1 MLVFLRDALG
11 YDQKA
16 LFKIENQNIEHI
28 SNRQLNK
35 RITSFFT
42 ECSLLE
48 FKGKRDHWLGGIS
61 KNSNISQIVGCALK
75 EVLDLG
81 RGRVAEGNGNLLQYS
96 CLGNSMDRE
105 SWWVEVPGVA

>member
-11 YDQKA
+11 YDQKG
-16 LFKIENQNIEHI
+16 LFKRENQNIEHI

-48 FKGKRDHWLGGIS
+48 FKGRRDHWLGRIS
-61 KNSNISQIVGCALK
+61 KNSNISQIGGYALK

-81 RGRVAEGNGNLLQYS
+81 RGRVGEGNGNLLQYS
-96 CLGNSMDRE
+96 CLGNPMDRE